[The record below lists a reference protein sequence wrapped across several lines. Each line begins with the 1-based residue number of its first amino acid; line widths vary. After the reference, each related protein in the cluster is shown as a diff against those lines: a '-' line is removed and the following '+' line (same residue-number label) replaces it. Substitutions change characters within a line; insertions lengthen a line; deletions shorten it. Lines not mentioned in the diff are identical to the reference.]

1 MRLSTKISAILA
13 FVSLIGAATATY
25 GVLQVAKLRDDLNA
39 VDRAAERVFLGERL
53 NRLVSSVVSESRG
66 IYMSKDGKD
75 AERFAKPLRDN
86 LVEIDQVLQRWETIA
101 SAREREAFA
110 KVREAARSFIEFRT
124 ETARLG
130 TEISPQAANQQGNND
145 ANRSN
150 RKALQEAI
158 DALVAMNNQQQEH
171 IRTQADAG
179 ATSSLAWMIG
189 LTVVGTVIGLG
200 AGFALSTFGVNRPL
214 RQVASTLNRLVEGD
228 TSVVINQQRRR
239 DEIGDLWR
247 VAANFQASLL
257 ERERL
262 LAESEQEQLARV
274 ERQQRVDALVADF
287 RSTIQTMLADVNA
300 DMEQLQNM
308 SRALTGAA
316 TDTAQR
322 AVSAGAASEEAST
335 NVQAVAA
342 AANEMASSIQ
352 EIGRQVELTSQ
363 RMNVAS
369 QTARESNTRIEALAE
384 GAGKIGK
391 VVDLIR
397 SIAEQTNLLALNA
410 TIEAARAGE
419 AGKGFTVVA
428 AEVKTLATQTA
439 SATDEIGQ
447 QIGAIQTASQ
457 DAVASIRAIAQTM
470 SEVDSYVQSIAA
482 AITQQSAA
490 TAEISHSVSQVAAGS
505 RQVAQDVS
513 AVNEAAASSSRS
525 AEQAEATASHVMHR
539 AVALRQATD
548 EFLAN
553 VAAA

>member
-1 MRLSTKISAILA
+1 
-13 FVSLIGAATATY
+13 
-25 GVLQVAKLRDDLNA
+25 
-39 VDRAAERVFLGERL
+39 
-53 NRLVSSVVSESRG
+53 
-66 IYMSKDGKD
+66 
-75 AERFAKPLRDN
+75 
-86 LVEIDQVLQRWETIA
+86 
-101 SAREREAFA
+101 
-110 KVREAARSFIEFRT
+110 
-124 ETARLG
+124 
-130 TEISPQAANQQGNND
+130 
-145 ANRSN
+145 
-150 RKALQEAI
+150 
-158 DALVAMNNQQQEH
+158 
-171 IRTQADAG
+171 
-179 ATSSLAWMIG
+179 
-189 LTVVGTVIGLG
+189 
-200 AGFALSTFGVNRPL
+200 
-214 RQVASTLNRLVEGD
+214 
-228 TSVVINQQRRR
+228 
-239 DEIGDLWR
+239 
-247 VAANFQASLL
+247 
-257 ERERL
+257 
-262 LAESEQEQLARV
+262 
-274 ERQQRVDALVADF
+274 
-287 RSTIQTMLADVNA
+287 
-300 DMEQLQNM
+300 
-308 SRALTGAA
+308 
-316 TDTAQR
+316 
-322 AVSAGAASEEAST
+322 
-335 NVQAVAA
+335 
-342 AANEMASSIQ
+342 
-352 EIGRQVELTSQ
+352 
-363 RMNVAS
+363 MNVAS

-447 QIGAIQTASQ
+447 QIGAIQAASQ